1 MLMLQGIS
9 VSFKEGEILAVDDV
23 SLDIRRGEKAVIIGE
38 TGSGKSVLLLA
49 VLKLLPQGAEVR
61 GRVLFEGENL
71 LDYEERQMVKVRGK
85 RIGYIP
91 QGGGGSLNPLLTA
104 GFQIAEPLMSHKG
117 MKKKE
122 AMSRAVLLLR
132 GFSVPEA
139 ERYSKAYPHQYSG
152 GMRQRAMI
160 AMGMV
165 SEPEMLLIDEPTKGL
180 DQGNI
185 DTIIRS
191 FLGLGRK
198 TMLCVTHDLKVARSL
213 ADTVHVMYAAQ
224 VIESGLGRDFFDHP
238 LHPYSQ
244 ALLSSL
250 PENGLRVLMGFAPE
264 HSMYAEGGCRFLGR
278 CPESS
283 PRCALP
289 PPLVEMEGRKVR
301 CWLYA

>member
-1 MLMLQGIS
+1 MLKLQGIS
-9 VSFKEGEILAVDDV
+9 VSFKKGEILAVDDV
-23 SLDIRRGEKAVIIGE
+23 SLDIRGGEKAVIIGE

-49 VLKLLPQGAEVR
+49 VLKLLPEGAEVR

-71 LDYEERQMVKVRGK
+71 LDYGERQMVNIRGR

-117 MKKKE
+117 MKKVE

-139 ERYSKAYPHQYSG
+139 ERYLKAYPHQYSG

-160 AMGMV
+160 AMGMA
-165 SEPEMLLIDEPTKGL
+165 SEPEMLLVDEPTKGL

-185 DTIIRS
+185 ETIIRS

-198 TMLCVTHDLKVARSL
+198 TMLCVTHDLRAARSL
-213 ADTVHVMYAAQ
+213 ADTIHVMYAAQ
-224 VIESGLGRDFFDHP
+224 VIESGLGQDFFDHP

-244 ALLSSL
+244 ALLASL
-250 PENGLRVLMGFAPE
+250 PENGLRVLVGFAPE
-264 HSMYAEGGCRFLGR
+264 HRMYIKGGCRFFGR
-278 CPESS
+278 CPESLS
-283 PRCALP
+283 RCALP